1 MKLYDYFSLLSESG
15 LMGSNFPIQTFS
27 IQPKYPHNLKDLANY
42 IIMLYKILYGKN
54 NGLQNYTNE
63 KLKIN
68 FFWEGKRYV
77 LKKQNIKGN
86 AAKQNKAK
94 FLNFLNLTNL
104 LIKYGTLSNQNIA
117 PSNNPN
123 EKKNINSLK
132 KANLF
137 INNKNNNEFF
147 NIDDEFFRN
156 EIIKKFK
163 IEILISNTDTK
174 KPVKVSINPWNI
186 SASSSWNINVLHD
199 LFHIIINPS
208 TVSKFN
214 RGELGSF
221 TMPIGYT
228 HEELLQEISAL
239 MTDVNK
245 TKFQNLNIN
254 KNTKEYKSRY
264 NQKPI
269 DYVETPPVMFTF
281 FLNILRNTIVF
292 NYMKTLSSKELQKFQ
307 KNPGAAV
314 SQLLS
319 KDSTVKFDDVLEYF
333 NDYPDFQKILIKMR
347 KMLINK
353 KQKVAELNKQ
363 IKEYQEGGDEN
374 KEDKARTL
382 KFRYN
387 RVISDIDNNDD
398 FTTFKYIKNPES
410 DYYEGI
416 DRIIF
421 SFMQKSSKFL
431 TKKGQEV
438 GASELKITNF
448 SKYVDDCVMKYN
460 KTVMEPLSFFQMD
473 N

>member
-15 LMGSNFPIQTFS
+15 LLGSNFPIQTFT
-27 IQPKYPHNLKDLANY
+27 INPKYPHNLKDLANY
-42 IIMLYKILYGKN
+42 IVMLYKILYGKN

-63 KLKIN
+63 KLKID
-68 FFWEGKRYV
+68 FFWEGKKYIS
-77 LKKQNIKGN
+77 KKQKIKGN
-86 AAKQNKAK
+86 ITAQNKTK

-104 LIKYGTLSNQNIA
+104 LIKYGTINNQNIII
-117 PSNNPN
+117 SDNPN

-147 NIDDEFFRN
+147 NIDDNFFRN

-163 IEILISNTDTK
+163 IEILISNTNTK

-186 SASSSWNINVLHD
+186 SASSSWGVNVLHD

-214 RGELGSF
+214 RGDLGSF
-221 TMPIGYT
+221 LMPVGYT
-228 HEELLQEISAL
+228 HEELLQEVPAL
-239 MTDVNK
+239 MTDVHK
-245 TKFQNLNIN
+245 KLFE
-254 KNTKEYKSRY
+254 KPNTKHVSRY

-269 DYVETPPVMFTF
+269 DYIDNPPVMFTF
-281 FLNILRNTIVF
+281 FMNILRNTIVF
-292 NYMKTLSSKELQKFQ
+292 NYMKTLNKKELKQFQ

-319 KDSTVKFDDVLEYF
+319 KDSIVKFDDVLEYF
-333 NDYPDFQKILIKMR
+333 NEYPDFQKILKR
-347 KMLINK
+347 TQSMLQNK
-353 KQKVAELNKQ
+353 KQKVEELNKQ
-363 IKEYQEGGDEN
+363 IKEYEKNGDED
-374 KEDKARTL
+374 KEDEARTL
-382 KFRYN
+382 KFKYN
-387 RVISDIDNNDD
+387 RYISDIDNNDN
-398 FTTFKYIKNPES
+398 FITFKYIKSPES

-421 SFMQKSSKFL
+421 SFMQRSHKFL
-431 TKKGQEV
+431 TKTGQKV
-438 GASELKITNF
+438 GESELKITNF

-460 KTVMEPLSFFQMD
+460 KTVMEPLSFFQME